1 MNRNDIKHDD
11 KRVSEDAL
19 LNAMANSDMY
29 SHLRIILSRK
39 AIKGTFPHC
48 FLMVTPSSFGMVNLL
63 ELEYDD
69 DKIVL
74 HLQDVHTEITSR
86 VYLDIHDKRYKF
98 LLIEWQDI
106 LDMVLRY
113 ESALKRVD
121 KMLELDKNEVHLKV

>member
-1 MNRNDIKHDD
+1 MNTNEINNDD

-19 LNAMANSDMY
+19 LNAMANSDIY

-48 FLMVTPSSFGMVNLL
+48 FLMVTPSSFGIVKLL
-63 ELEYDD
+63 DLDYDA

-74 HLQDVHTEITSR
+74 HLQDIQTEIKSK
-86 VYLDIHDKRYKF
+86 VFIDIHDKRFKF

-106 LDMVLRY
+106 LDMVLTNHN
-113 ESALKRVD
+113 LKD
-121 KMLELDKNEVHLKV
+121 ANMSLLQIDE